1 MSDNNKCCGTCAR
14 FRTSDGWCRAK
25 GKFVNALAVVEECY
39 NTKETVWENP
49 LHPSKDSVK
58 INTEMRVCK
67 ICGKTKPLVDFARH
81 GKAKDGYSHTC
92 ADCYADI
99 MRKAGVKGGKRK
111 KTPVPDS
118 ANSANSANFANSAH
132 AEMTDKDLVSELR
145 RRGWT
150 VSCTRTVEEAL

>member
-1 MSDNNKCCGTCAR
+1 MANSDNKCCGTCAR

-39 NTKETVWENP
+39 NGTKDTVFENP
-49 LHPSKDSVK
+49 LHPSKDPVK
-58 INTEMRVCK
+58 INTEMRTCK

-118 ANSANSANFANSAH
+118 ADSADSAPVN
-132 AEMTDKDLVSELR
+132 MTDKDLVAELR

-150 VSCTRTVEEAL
+150 VSCTRTVEEVL